1 MPRMPI
7 NVQELFET
15 ATSIGEER
23 ELPVYLD
30 IIVDVTAS
38 DALIDTVLQAFPE
51 TGVDVFVERI
61 LLEDTVPEIPLP
73 CDLCVIIAGES
84 MLLGNVAH
92 AARKMGIPTVL
103 AISEGETYFSA
114 EPPSLPTVSGRTDR
128 EAADEQGIPADDIVL
143 IDMREGQPCLD
154 ALAKWIIKNAPAKR
168 LSLADDFPF
177 LRHALAMEMV
187 QSTSIQNAAV
197 GVVFFVP
204 GADMPIMTL
213 NQAKMVLQLASIYG
227 QELDRRRIKEI
238 AAVVAGAFGLR
249 TAARQISGLVPA
261 IGWAFKAAVAY
272 SGTLAMGRLAAAYF
286 EDGGVVSGLEDALSG
301 VSDKAAEIY
310 ENLRKHPEDLEE
322 LTEDLDLDLDPDT
335 DMDGDSV
342 PLP

>member
-7 NVQELFET
+7 NIQELFET
-15 ATSIGEER
+15 ATNIGEER

-30 IIVDVTAS
+30 IVVDATAS
-38 DALIDTVLQAFPE
+38 DALIDTVLEAFPE

-61 LLEDTVPEIPLP
+61 VLEDTVPEIPLP

-84 MLLGNVAH
+84 LLLGNVAH
-92 AARKMGIPTVL
+92 AARQMGIPTVL

-128 EAADEQGIPADDIVL
+128 EAADEQGIPVGDIVL
-143 IDMREGQPCLD
+143 VDLQDEQPRLD
-154 ALAKWIIKNAPAKR
+154 ALAQWIIKNAPAKR

-204 GADMPIMTL
+204 GADMPVMTL

-249 TAARQISGLVPA
+249 TAARQVSGLLPA
-261 IGWAFKAAVAY
+261 FGWAAKAAIAY

-301 VSDKAAEIY
+301 VSDKATEIY
-310 ENLRKHPEDLEE
+310 ENLREHPEDF
-322 LTEDLDLDLDPDT
+322 EDLQEDLDLDPDT
-335 DMDGDSV
+335 DIDEDSV
-342 PLP
+342 LLP